1 MGGERSVASRRSFD
15 SADSAQDDGWGVR
28 MTEGTE
34 EEEYRFA
41 FVVALLLVVRF
52 WGVTYNFDLSDVRF
66 WSAYEWL

>member
-1 MGGERSVASRRSFD
+1 
-15 SADSAQDDGWGVR
+15 

-66 WSAYEWL
+66 WSAYEWLSVSGRAEPFDDQAR